1 MISYQ
6 QHQVAEEALE
16 LAINLNASH
25 FYVDTSAPGNEID
38 RWPSDRISALY
49 KCAVDA
55 AVTPIVHGDGTA
67 AIAHHLKP
75 VRDGALE
82 CVYREIEL
90 ASKLD
95 TTYILHGGQ
104 LYTTL
109 NIQSYKNQAL
119 EHVAQSCRSIQE
131 HANKYGIEVWLEN
144 LSGFSNH
151 LPFFNMITKKEHFE
165 YIINEVPDMN
175 IILDVGHYHISGE
188 PVGSFFDKFH
198 SRIKA
203 ISLSDNDGVRDM
215 HAPLGAGNIDWLSI
229 KTMMEKYNWN
239 GVLIFETKS
248 IQPKEDYD
256 YFMGL
261 NNLSA
266 IAS

>member
-16 LAINLNASH
+16 LAINLNATH

-38 RWPSDRISALY
+38 SWPPERISALNE
-49 KCAVDA
+49 CAADA

-67 AIAHHLKP
+67 AISHHLKP
-75 VRDGALE
+75 MRDGALQH
-82 CVYREIEL
+82 VSREIEL

-95 TTYILHGGQ
+95 TAYILHGGQ

-109 NIQSYKNQAL
+109 NIQRFKNQAL
-119 EHVAQSCRSIQE
+119 EHATHSCRVIQE
-131 HANKYGIEVWLEN
+131 LANQHGVDVWLEN
-144 LSGFSNH
+144 LAGFSDH
-151 LPFFNMITKKEHFE
+151 LPFFNMITNKVHFE
-165 YIINEVPDMN
+165 HILNEIPDMN
-175 IILDVGHYHISGE
+175 IILDVGHYNISGE
-188 PVGSFFDKFH
+188 PMAPFFDKFH

-203 ISLSDNDGVRDM
+203 MSLSDNDGARDM
-215 HAPLGAGNIDWLSI
+215 HAPLGAGNIDWPFI
-229 KTMMEKYNWN
+229 KNMIEKYNWN

-256 YFMGL
+256 YFTGL
-261 NNLSA
+261 NKLSA